1 MVAAPAM
8 GLSLSRPTHVWNSY
22 CQALEKQPLITK
34 SLTSVVGFALGDI
47 VAQATTRSNLRRP
60 KRFDVAR
67 TLRMAT
73 FGGAV
78 GGPMGHYW
86 FQYLDKAVLPL
97 APKSPAAVFSKI
109 GLDQLI
115 MAPVGTL
122 IFFASQQ
129 LMQGQ
134 PQTIRSQVKDKLWPT
149 TVAGYKLWPLAH
161 LINFALIPPAQ
172 RVLYVNIVSVGWTCI
187 LSQA

>member
-1 MVAAPAM
+1 M
-8 GLSLSRPTHVWNSY
+8 
-22 CQALEKQPLITK
+22 LID
-34 SLTSVVGFALGDI
+34 AC
-47 VAQATTRSNLRRP
+47 
-60 KRFDVAR
+60 
-67 TLRMAT
+67 
-73 FGGAV
+73 
-78 GGPMGHYW
+78 
-86 FQYLDKAVLPL
+86 
-97 APKSPAAVFSKI
+97 SPAAVFSKI

-172 RVLYVNIVSVGWTCI
+172 RVLYVNIVSVSIERHHPQLW
-187 LSQA
+187 

>member
-1 MVAAPAM
+1 M

-73 FGGAV
+73 FGGMLLRLLAADAYARYSPWLTE
-78 GGPMGHYW
+78 GC
-86 FQYLDKAVLPL
+86 KARTVPL
-97 APKSPAAVFSKI
+97 S
-109 GLDQLI
+109 L
-115 MAPVGTL
+115 
-122 IFFASQQ
+122 
-129 LMQGQ
+129 
-134 PQTIRSQVKDKLWPT
+134 
-149 TVAGYKLWPLAH
+149 
-161 LINFALIPPAQ
+161 
-172 RVLYVNIVSVGWTCI
+172 
-187 LSQA
+187 LSS